1 MNNRKLAAIVS
12 QVAMILIV
20 IICALTCAFTQTIG
34 SPLGAYNVK
43 IADNEKQQTPPS
55 NEPDFAWNNSKYFRS
70 YDYIKAPDKRFFDW
84 KSYTVTW
91 DGKQAAI
98 WGLYALSGVAHGIRE
113 AYHAD
118 PYLFERRNG
127 VEPTSFWGSDS
138 WKRNYYHNDPDGH
151 HKREFFGNVGRDVWH
166 TFNQVDLV
174 PLGISIAASA
184 KRKHPLKYQI
194 ANTLVGLGLRVLF
207 VNITYAT
214 LRNTR

>member
-118 PYLFERRNG
+118 PYLFERRDGEYRRQQFSEMVVNKLDDFQ
-127 VEPTSFWGSDS
+127 SI
-138 WKRNYYHNDPDGH
+138 KPDI
-151 HKREFFGNVGRDVWH
+151 N
-166 TFNQVDLV
+166 N
-174 PLGISIAASA
+174 AYA
-184 KRKHPLKYQI
+184 KRRPIFKGNAFNRKKPKGNSTFRQSRLM
-194 ANTLVGLGLRVLF
+194 V
-207 VNITYAT
+207 
-214 LRNTR
+214 

>member
-1 MNNRKLAAIVS
+1 MRNEKLSNTIAQAC
-12 QVAMILIV
+12 LIGFLL
-20 IICALTCAFTQTIG
+20 ICGLHCAFGQD
-34 SPLGAYNVK
+34 K
-43 IADNEKQQTPPS
+43 TPPS

-91 DGKQAAI
+91 DGKQAAV
-98 WGLYALSGVAHGIRE
+98 WGLFALSGVAHGIRE

-138 WKRNYYHNDPDGH
+138 WKRNYYHNDPEGH

-174 PLGISIAASA
+174 PLGTACITMGA
-184 KRKHPLKYQI
+184 RKHPIKYKV